1 VAGAAASAAAAHRA
15 TGENGQ
21 IRVSIGRFFRHLFS
35 DFWSVRR
42 AFPADVMAAIER
54 EIGAQEKRHDGELRF
69 AVEAS
74 LPLND
79 LVAGVR
85 GRERAIELFS
95 RLRVWDTEQNTGVL
109 IYLLLA
115 DRDVEIVA
123 DRGIHL
129 QVGAAGWE
137 AICEEM
143 EREFAR
149 GEFQQ
154 GVIRGVQAISD
165 LLAKHC
171 PPRPDNSD
179 ELSNRPVIVD
189 D

>member
-1 VAGAAASAAAAHRA
+1 VVAAAGSAAVARRA
-15 TGENGQ
+15 TGENGH
-21 IRVSIGRFFRHLFS
+21 IRVSIGRIFRHLFS

-42 AFPADVMAAIER
+42 AFPPDVMAAIER
-54 EIGAQEKRHDGELRF
+54 EIGAQETRHSGELRF

-79 LVAGVR
+79 LVSGVS

-129 QVGAAGWE
+129 KVGEAGWG
-137 AICEEM
+137 AICKEM
-143 EREFAR
+143 EREVAR
-149 GEFQQ
+149 RDFRQ
-154 GVIRGVQAISD
+154 GVLRGVQAISD
-165 LLAKHC
+165 LLGKHC
-171 PPRPDNSD
+171 PPRPDNPD

-189 D
+189 

>member
-1 VAGAAASAAAAHRA
+1 
-15 TGENGQ
+15 
-21 IRVSIGRFFRHLFS
+21 VSIGRFFRHLFS

-42 AFPADVMAAIER
+42 AFPPDVMAAIER
-54 EIGAQEKRHDGELRF
+54 EIGAQEARHNGELRF

-74 LPLND
+74 LPFND
-79 LVAGVR
+79 LVRGVT

-95 RLRVWDTEQNTGVL
+95 RLRVWDTAQNTGVL

-115 DRDVEIVA
+115 DRNVEIVA

-129 QVGAAGWE
+129 MVGEAGWE
-137 AICEEM
+137 AICKAM
-143 EREFAR
+143 EREFTR
-149 GEFQQ
+149 GDFRQ
-154 GVIRGVQAISD
+154 GVIGGVQAISD
-165 LLAKHC
+165 LLGKHC
-171 PPRPDNSD
+171 PPRPVNPD

>member
-1 VAGAAASAAAAHRA
+1 
-15 TGENGQ
+15 
-21 IRVSIGRFFRHLFS
+21 VSIGRFFRHLFS

-42 AFPADVMAAIER
+42 AFPPGVMAAIER
-54 EIGAQEKRHDGELRF
+54 EIGAQEKRHNGELRF

-79 LVAGVR
+79 LVRGVT

-95 RLRVWDTEQNTGVL
+95 RLRVWDTAQNTGVL

-115 DRDVEIVA
+115 DRDVENHA

-129 QVGAAGWE
+129 KVGEAGWE
-137 AICEEM
+137 AICTEM

-149 GEFQQ
+149 RDFRQ
-154 GVIRGVQAISD
+154 GVVRGVQAISD
-165 LLAKHC
+165 LLAKHS
-171 PPRPDNSD
+171 PPRPDNPD

>member
-1 VAGAAASAAAAHRA
+1 M
-15 TGENGQ
+15 
-21 IRVSIGRFFRHLFS
+21 SIGRIFRHLFS

-42 AFPADVMAAIER
+42 AFPPDVIAAIER
-54 EIGAQEKRHDGELRF
+54 EIGAQETRHSGELRF

-79 LVAGVR
+79 LVSGVS

-129 QVGAAGWE
+129 KVGEAGWE
-137 AICEEM
+137 AICKEM

-149 GEFQQ
+149 GDFRQ
-154 GVIRGVQAISD
+154 GVLRGVQAISD
-165 LLAKHC
+165 LLGKHC
-171 PPRPDNSD
+171 PPRPDNPD

-189 D
+189 

>member
-1 VAGAAASAAAAHRA
+1 M
-15 TGENGQ
+15 
-21 IRVSIGRFFRHLFS
+21 SIGRFFRHLFS

-42 AFPADVMAAIER
+42 AFPPEVMAAIER
-54 EIGAQEKRHDGELRF
+54 EIGAQEKRHNGELRF

-79 LVAGVR
+79 LISGVT

-123 DRGIHL
+123 DRGIHRP
-129 QVGAAGWE
+129 VGVAGWE
-137 AICEEM
+137 AICKEM

-154 GVIRGVQAISD
+154 GVIRGVQAISAV
-165 LLAKHC
+165 LATHC

-179 ELSNRPVIVD
+179 ELSNRPLIVD
-189 D
+189 

>member
-1 VAGAAASAAAAHRA
+1 
-15 TGENGQ
+15 
-21 IRVSIGRFFRHLFS
+21 VSIGRFFRHLFS

-42 AFPADVMAAIER
+42 AFPPGVMAAIER
-54 EIGAQEKRHDGELRF
+54 EIGAQEKRHNGELRF

-79 LVAGVR
+79 LVRGVT

-95 RLRVWDTEQNTGVL
+95 RLRVWDTAQNTGVL
-109 IYLLLA
+109 VYVLLA

-129 QVGAAGWE
+129 KVGEAGWE
-137 AICEEM
+137 TICTEM

-149 GEFQQ
+149 RDFRQ
-154 GVIRGVQAISD
+154 GVVRGVQAISD
-165 LLAKHC
+165 LLAKHS
-171 PPRPDNSD
+171 PPRPDNPD

-189 D
+189 

>member
-1 VAGAAASAAAAHRA
+1 M
-15 TGENGQ
+15 N
-21 IRVSIGRFFRHLFS
+21 IGRIIRHLFR

-42 AFPADVMAAIER
+42 AFPPDVMAAIER
-54 EIGAQEKRHDGELRF
+54 EIAAQEQRHNGELRF

-79 LVAGVR
+79 LLSGVT

-95 RLRVWDTEQNTGVL
+95 RLRVWDTAENTGVL

-123 DRGIHL
+123 DRGIHRP
-129 QVGAAGWE
+129 VGEAGWE
-137 AICEEM
+137 AICKEM

-149 GEFQQ
+149 GDFRQ
-154 GVIRGVQAISD
+154 GVLRGVQAISD
-165 LLAKHC
+165 LLARHC
-171 PPRPDNSD
+171 PPRPDDAD